1 MAQIYRPGTLGQQ
14 GHGLSFALVFGRQ
27 VNETWRRGGY
37 DVKRPSFLAAG
48 LLALATV
55 STPLFAQETNA
66 PGLGEVIVTGN
77 RLSAGYAQQ
86 DRPVVGLRRQADSA
100 VIQVAISSD
109 SRDYETR
116 KREIHAVLLSTLDR
130 AAAAGVELVTGN
142 FELIPVTKANYQDLS
157 FTGAGRVDTS
167 KVDLMIK
174 VKLSGSR
181 ALAEQK
187 LTAFIKSVPG
197 SGRGVIDKTSGL
209 TLTIVNPDQYRD
221 VIVKLVADSARRYAA
236 MFGPDYAVQVS
247 GIDGQVSWS
256 QVSGTDVFLY
266 VPYRYTIVP
275 K

>member
-1 MAQIYRPGTLGQQ
+1 VRDC
-14 GHGLSFALVFGRQ
+14 FALVFLCW
-27 VNETWRRGGY
+27 VNETFDWGGY
-37 DVKRPSFLAAG
+37 DVKRPSFRTAGLIVLAAI
-48 LLALATV
+48 
-55 STPLFAQETNA
+55 STSVFAQDANA

-77 RLSAGYAQQ
+77 RLNAGYAQQ

-109 SRDYETR
+109 SREYETR
-116 KREIHAVLLSTLDR
+116 KREIHAVLLTTLDR

-142 FELIPVTKANYQDLS
+142 FELTPVTKANYQELS

-181 ALAEQK
+181 AVAEQK
-187 LTAFIKSVPG
+187 LAAFIKSIPG

-209 TLTIVNPDQYRD
+209 TLTIINPDQYRD
-221 VIVKLVADSARRYAA
+221 VIVKLVADNARRYAA

-247 GIDGQVSWS
+247 GIDGQISWS
-256 QVSGTDVFLY
+256 QVSGTDVFIY